1 MAKDIPKDIVAAFE
15 TLVASASQQPFGA
28 WGDLASSVGVDG
40 PKFGLDGD
48 LFYTQA
54 RAAVV
59 ASAVH
64 FAQTDKSGA
73 PYIDHPARVHRIAR
87 DLSLPAGGFSSAQTE
102 AALCAALL
110 HDVIEDSE
118 EFFHRHVSAAD
129 LKALG
134 FSSLTI
140 ELVELLTFNAPA
152 GVTEVEKLELK
163 QAYLE
168 RIAANPLARAVKLA
182 DTCDN
187 MNTARQAVLTAE
199 EQAQFAKKYGNYM
212 TVLDF
217 DPATEWFANSINN

>member
-1 MAKDIPKDIVAAFE
+1 MTKEIPKEIVSAFE
-15 TLVASASQQPFGA
+15 ALVASASQQPLGA
-28 WGDLASSVGVDG
+28 WGDLASSVGFDG
-40 PKFGLDGD
+40 QKFGLDGD

-73 PYIDHPARVHRIAR
+73 AYIDHPARVHRIAR
-87 DLSLPAGGFSSAQTE
+87 DFSLPAGGFSSAQTE

-110 HDVIEDSE
+110 HDVIEDSQE
-118 EFFHRHVSAAD
+118 SFHRHVSSAD

-152 GVTEVEKLELK
+152 GVSEAEKLKLK
-163 QAYLE
+163 QSYLE
-168 RIAANPLARAVKLA
+168 RIAANPLAREVKLA

-187 MNTARQAVLTAE
+187 MNKARQAVLTADK
-199 EQAQFAKKYGNYM
+199 QAQFAGKYANYM
-212 TVLDF
+212 TVLEF
-217 DPATEWFANSINN
+217 DPATDWFANSVNR